1 MRLSNKSTFSLICLI
16 FLMAF
21 VAVPVMA
28 HQVTKAEVAGADD
41 AAKTAAVDLHN
52 EDPDD
57 ATDTDVSADH
67 ALVSSITLNGTNLTA
82 ANTITATITLASGV
96 ATITDDATTTSGDG
110 HNEARHGTL
119 TDSAAVLTA
128 TDIDIDFGTKATD
141 GTFTYADPTG
151 SGPARVL
158 SIARTVPPGTTATG
172 RGAVYTVV
180 IGVPAT
186 IADADDGMYQISVSK
201 ADVFNPETI
210 KPTFLMDTHA
220 PVVTNVAVRPIGQN
234 YANAD
239 GEWGD
244 PFEITFNLE
253 DPSFDRDNAG
263 EKIADSDFEASELDL
278 STIMFEVK
286 KGTTVTTSELRI
298 RPGDVAYT
306 GSEYVVTAT
315 PVKSATADKAAATVS
330 VTVKV
335 SDKAGNEGSSAP
347 PTTVKLA
354 ARTRTGPGQGE
365 TQKPTLSSI
374 TAPDEPEDDGTLVF
388 TITFSEAIAVT
399 GTNAFT
405 ADDLKVSN
413 AASSTLTSTDNTVFK
428 LTVTPDNKDFGVK
441 VEFQANV
448 MVQDTNGNVS
458 LAISGEDTYT
468 PEGVLGVTIT
478 APTEPALDGRLVFTF
493 TFAQEP
499 EDEGA
504 GAFTISDITTSNTAA
519 LEDADLSQS
528 LNDAKVFRLRV
539 TPTDATMPVTV
550 QLNADSVRHHGPG
563 EDGTLGTDAVPSE
576 DDVFLVAGEIP
587 ATYTPPTPD
596 TTAPV
601 VTITAP
607 TAAGASNSLMFMIDF
622 DEELSAALT
631 LANLDINGAATTP
644 TASDLTSVTTGLPT
658 DVAQRYTL
666 SVTGTPGTAVTVNL
680 MANAVEDAAGNSVAP
695 LANAATF
702 TITAPVVTITAP
714 TAAGTNN
721 SLMFMISFNK
731 ALSAALTVANLDIN
745 GAAAT
750 PAPALASVTANE
762 SYRLTVTGTPGTAVT
777 VNLKANAVMDTSG
790 NSVAPLANAATFTIP
805 TIRDTTA
812 PEFTV
817 STTPANGADLT
828 AAGAPTQV
836 QFNLT
841 ASEALGSGNNE
852 LLESNIS
859 LTNSTSQSFF
869 RISNTQYLV
878 TATPMDNTMPI
889 VLTIAAG
896 AVMDTASNAN
906 AVQKFTFTP
915 LDTVAPTVTITSAMG
930 TGDDAGKIV
939 FTFTFSESVQ
949 DFDENDI
956 IRGTGVTL
964 SGNLQPNTDMT
975 VFTIAVNPAPA
986 GSPTSLT
993 LRAGAVTD
1001 GRNTLVGD
1009 QLHTHATVA
1018 TITTTDLGTVT
1029 AGATLTITFSKDPGT
1044 VTTAAGNTLAGSG
1057 TTRTI
1062 TAATTAGSHSV
1073 ALTWTGTEDAASDDG
1088 TGTVTYTIPEPTLVP
1103 ATIPTKALG
1112 NTTPGGTLTVT
1123 FSKDPGT
1130 VATTATG
1137 YMISTAAGTT
1147 RTITVPADKGI
1158 GSHSIALTWA
1168 NGGSGTVTYTIPASA
1183 DPTMPANIMKVNIP
1197 GNSFVILVRANNSS
1211 VAALNFPTV
1220 PPVGGTAV
1228 DVREWAAMPDLYDLF
1243 SRSAQNRGGALV
1255 LRKSVDDAAA
1265 SRPAVG
1271 TVGISEIMW
1280 GRDLGMTTATE
1291 QAAGQWIEL
1300 QNLNS
1305 TAVNVLIYAQKG
1317 SDGLISGGQLQN
1329 TAAGDSLLGNPG
1341 NMVVDAIQNIRN
1353 DGNANAGGWD
1363 VKGKQGNSLTGQP
1376 FASMYRILPDKK
1388 SKYANADGSRF
1399 NNRKGTNGGHW
1410 AESGDV
1416 YLRGKTAA
1424 TPPVLFD
1431 YKGTPGAVNNVPAVS
1446 ILTRQGR
1453 SFKPASN
1460 TIVIN
1465 EVGNNSNDNYD
1476 WIELRNVSGGNIN
1489 LRNYLI
1495 TMVRDSNTEHVVARF
1510 AANDN
1515 AQVAAGAVFLM
1526 LRTDPANDSNHPIAA
1541 TGYNVD
1547 LSREEQQPGTPNSPV
1562 RYKVFGSLVLPN
1574 DDGQKFVLMV
1584 RRPDSGHNNGPGGHK
1599 DQGTSETASQQNGG
1613 ADLDKIVDIAGY
1625 DDNLG
1630 KSGYPNSLSSTN
1642 LWPLYDF
1649 AGPRSNKNTFRLNT
1663 VLQRNRLTTKH
1674 DLGGTGI
1681 EGDDGNK
1688 PAFGG
1693 RGWTG
1698 VGYRRDTAAT
1708 GMHGGTPGYP
1718 NGALHGAGGT
1728 ITAAVYISE
1737 IMYADA
1743 GNDSFPQWIE
1753 LRNPSSTVGAD
1764 LHNWRLTIRNHADL
1778 EMHNDGGWNGKVE
1791 STILL
1796 RGLKIKPNGSV
1807 LITSRKGPRSQV
1819 HLADS
1824 EIFSLFPSH
1833 RGAFGMQNANTDV
1846 INPFG
1851 FRITLHAN
1859 GHEGDRNKWQKA
1871 DDVGNLAAVDPSA
1884 RRGDNDRFDM
1894 PRWMLPDGNMEDGSR
1909 SSIVRKV
1916 KNKDTLAAADGSKK
1930 WSWSLSSM
1938 DRRTNLIDQVYYGNI
1953 NDMSTPGQTVGQAL
1967 PVSLSHF
1974 RPTLEDGK
1982 VVIRWVT
1989 ESELDNAGFNIY
2001 RSETR
2006 DGEFTRVN
2014 EDMIQGNG
2022 TTAERSTYKWVD
2034 SSAKIGAVYYYQI
2047 EDVSFAGERQKLTTT
2062 KLKGLISAK
2071 GKLTTQ
2077 WGELKEVQ

>member
-16 FLMAF
+16 LLLAF

-28 HQVTKAEVAGADD
+28 HQITKDDVPGDD
-41 AAKTAAVDLHN
+41 AAKTAAVTAHN
-52 EDPDD
+52 VDPDG
-57 ATDTDVSADH
+57 TSAKTDH
-67 ALVSSITLNGTNLTA
+67 ALVNSISLSETYLTA
-82 ANTITATITLASGV
+82 TNTITATITLASGV
-96 ATITDDATTTSGDG
+96 AAIPDNPDTTGAG
-110 HNEARHGTL
+110 NNEARHATL
-119 TDSAAVLTA
+119 TDSAAELVP
-128 TDIDIDFGTKATD
+128 TDITLNIGTKGED
-141 GTFTYADPTG
+141 GTYTYAAPT
-151 SGPARVL
+151 SGGARVL
-158 SIARTVPPGTTATG
+158 SIGRTVPPGSDATG
-172 RGAVYTVV
+172 RGAVYSA
-180 IGVPAT
+180 IIAVPADVT
-186 IADADDGMYQISVSK
+186 TASDGRYQISVTK
-201 ADVFNPETI
+201 ADVFNSETV
-210 KPTFLMDTHA
+210 KPTFFMDTHA
-220 PVVTNVAVRPIGQN
+220 PVITNVAVRAIGQN
-234 YANAD
+234 YANSE
-239 GEWGD
+239 GEWSD
-244 PFEITFNLE
+244 PFEITFSVE
-253 DPSFDRDNAG
+253 EPSFDRDNTTG
-263 EKIADSDFEASELDL
+263 EKVADSDFEASGLDL
-278 STIMFEVK
+278 DTFTFEVK
-286 KGTTVTTSELRI
+286 KGTATNTSELTF
-298 RPGDVAYT
+298 GSVQYT
-306 GSEYVVTAT
+306 GSEYIVTAT
-315 PVKSATADKAAATVS
+315 PQTSATTRKDAAEVS

-335 SDKAGNEGSSAP
+335 MDKADNEGVSE

-354 ARTRTGPGQGE
+354 ERAATGTVVGPGD
-365 TQKPTLSSI
+365 T
-374 TAPDEPEDDGTLVF
+374 TAPSLTDIDAPEDAEDDGTLIF
-388 TITFSEAIAVT
+388 TITFSEAVAVT
-399 GTNAFT
+399 GANAFT
-405 ADDLKVSN
+405 KDDLEVSN
-413 AASSTLTSTDNTVFK
+413 ATDYTLTSTDNRVFK
-428 LTVTPDNKDFGVK
+428 LTVTPDNPDFPVK
-441 VEFQANV
+441 VTITSL
-448 MVQDTNGNVS
+448 MVQDTNDNVS
-458 LAISGEDTYT
+458 TAISDDVTYT
-468 PEGVLGVTIT
+468 PEGVLGVEIEEPS
-478 APTEPALDGRLVFTF
+478 APSLDGRLVFKF
-493 TFAQEP
+493 TFAEEP

-504 GAFTISDITTSNTAA
+504 GAFTVSDITTSNAKALTA
-519 LEDADLSQS
+519 ADLSQS
-528 LNDAKVFRLRV
+528 LNDAKIFRLRV
-539 TPTDATMPVTV
+539 TPIDATMPVVV

-563 EDGTLGTDAVPSE
+563 ADEMLGTDETPSA
-576 DDVFLVAGEIP
+576 DDVFLVAGEIA

-607 TAAGASNSLMFMIDF
+607 AAGSTNPLMFTINF
-622 DEELSAALT
+622 DEALSADLT
-631 LANLDINGAATTP
+631 VANLDINGASSPSLAIV
-644 TASDLTSVTTGLPT
+644 TANRS
-658 DVAQRYTL
+658 YTL
-666 SVTGTPGTAVTVNL
+666 SVTGTPGTAV
-680 MANAVEDAAGNSVAP
+680 A
-695 LANAATF
+695 
-702 TITAPVVTITAP
+702 
-714 TAAGTNN
+714 
-721 SLMFMISFNK
+721 
-731 ALSAALTVANLDIN
+731 
-745 GAAAT
+745 
-750 PAPALASVTANE
+750 
-762 SYRLTVTGTPGTAVT
+762 
-777 VNLKANAVMDTSG
+777 VNLKANAVMDAAG
-790 NSVAPLANAATFTIP
+790 NYAAPLANAATFTIP
-805 TIRDTTA
+805 RPTGDTTA
-812 PEFTV
+812 PSFTV
-817 STTPANGADLT
+817 RTTPANGADLT

-852 LLESNIS
+852 LLEGDITV
-859 LTNSTSQSFF
+859 TNSTSQSFF
-869 RISNTQYLV
+869 RISNTQYLLTV
-878 TATPMDNTMPI
+878 TPMDNTMPI

-896 AVMDTASNAN
+896 AVMDMASNAN
-906 AVQKFTFTP
+906 AVQMFTFTP

-930 TGDDAGKIV
+930 TGADAGKIV
-939 FTFTFSESVQ
+939 FRFTFSESVQ
-949 DFDENDI
+949 GFDEDDI

-964 SGNLQPNTDMT
+964 AGNLQPNADMT

-993 LRAGAVTD
+993 LRAAAVTD

-1009 QLHTHATVA
+1009 QLHTYVPRPLPGAATL
-1018 TITTTDLGTVT
+1018 TTTNLGTQT

-1044 VTTAAGNTLAGSG
+1044 VTAAGNTLAGSG
-1057 TTRTI
+1057 TTRTT
-1062 TAATTAGSHSV
+1062 TAATTS
-1073 ALTWTGTEDAASDDG
+1073 
-1088 TGTVTYTIPEPTLVP
+1088 
-1103 ATIPTKALG
+1103 
-1112 NTTPGGTLTVT
+1112 
-1123 FSKDPGT
+1123 
-1130 VATTATG
+1130 
-1137 YMISTAAGTT
+1137 
-1147 RTITVPADKGI
+1147 
-1158 GSHSIALTWA
+1158 GSHSIALRWD
-1168 NGGSGTVTYTIPASA
+1168 NGGSGTVTYTIPGPFVSQN
-1183 DPTMPANIMKVNIP
+1183 PTSPSNIMMVNIP
-1197 GNSFVILVRANNSS
+1197 ANSFVILVRANNSS

-1228 DVREWAAMPDLYDLF
+1228 DVRVWSAMPDLYDLF
-1243 SRSAQNRGGALV
+1243 QRSAQNRGGALV
-1255 LRKSVDDAAA
+1255 LRQSADDAAA

-1280 GRDLGMTTATE
+1280 GRDLGMTTATG

-1317 SDGLISGGQLQN
+1317 SDGLISGGQLVN
-1329 TAAGDSLLGNPG
+1329 TAAGDNLLGNPG
-1341 NMVVDAIQNIRN
+1341 GMIVDAIQNIRN

-1363 VKGKQGNSLTGQP
+1363 VKGKQGNSLTAQP

-1388 SKYANADGSRF
+1388 SKYENVGGSRF

-1416 YLRGKTAA
+1416 YLRGTTAA

-1431 YKGTPGAVNNVPAVS
+1431 YKGTPGAVNNVPSVS

-1465 EVGNNSNDNYD
+1465 EVGNLSNNNYD

-1489 LRNYLI
+1489 LKNYLI
-1495 TMVRDSNTEHVVARF
+1495 TMVRDSNTEHVLARF

-1562 RYKVFGSLVLPN
+1562 RYKVFSSLVLPN

-1584 RRPDSGHNNGPGGHK
+1584 RRPDSGHNNGPGAHK

-1642 LWPLYDF
+1642 LWPLYDYV
-1649 AGPRSNKNTFRLNT
+1649 GPRSNKNTFRLDT
-1663 VLQRNRLTTKH
+1663 VLQRNRTTTKH

-1728 ITAAVYISE
+1728 ITTAVYISE

-1743 GNDSFPQWIE
+1743 GNASFPQWIE

-1764 LHNWRLTIRNHADL
+1764 LNNWRLTIRNHADG
-1778 EMHNDGGWNGKVE
+1778 EMHEDGGWNGKAE

-1796 RGLKIKPNGSV
+1796 RGLKIKPNGTV
-1807 LITSRKGPRSQV
+1807 LITSRKGPRSDV
-1819 HLADS
+1819 HLSDS
-1824 EIFSLFPSH
+1824 EIFSLFPTH
-1833 RGAFGMQNANTDV
+1833 RVAFGMQNANSDV

-1859 GHEGDRNKWQKA
+1859 GHDGNRSKWQIA
-1871 DDVGNLAAVDPSA
+1871 DDVGNLAAVNAAD
-1884 RRGDNDRFDM
+1884 RRGNNDRFDA
-1894 PRWMLPDGNMEDGSR
+1894 PRWMLPDGNLEDGSR

-1930 WSWSLSSM
+1930 WSWTLSSM

-2006 DGEFTRVN
+2006 DGEFTKVN

-2034 SSAKIGAVYYYQI
+2034 SSAKLGAVYYYQI

-2062 KLKGLISAK
+2062 KLKGLVSAK